1 MSGPNPTLEPTR
13 PQVGELTAAVPPTP
27 QSGRRP
33 NPRIA
38 QWKRTWYF
46 LRRNTLAMVGLG
58 IILFLVILA
67 LYALTQPYPW
77 TDLQQYCAYTPGTG
91 INPCGPG
98 EPAVCVYTQG
108 TAPPAP
114 GCYVTP
120 PNLPSFIPPTLSLS
134 PFHPGPLPL
143 GSFIS
148 DVANP
153 GSPQIYNLYQGII
166 RGADW
171 SLTLSVSIVGAGAAI
186 GLMVGAISGYF
197 GGLVDEALM
206 RFVDIMLSIPQL
218 LFVLI
223 TVAVVSQLAIFA
235 DSLTVRMTLLVLAF
249 VVVWWPLYAR
259 IVRGQVLVTRE
270 QKFVE
275 AAKASGASSGRI
287 VRKHIIPNSVYPV
300 FVQMSL
306 DVGSVPLLIGGLIF
320 LGFTEIFPSNTFPEW
335 GALSALSV
343 NPSVLQAVLVNS
355 ELGFPVYIPWWM
367 MLFPGIMLFMYAIS
381 VNFLSDG
388 LRDALDPR
396 LRR

>member
-1 MSGPNPTLEPTR
+1 MSVVNPNPMVQPTR
-13 PQVGELTAAVPPTP
+13 VIPAAT
-27 QSGRRP
+27 STGRRP

-58 IILFLVILA
+58 IIIALVILA
-67 LYALTQPYPW
+67 VYALFQPYPW
-77 TDLQQYCAYTPGTG
+77 TSMTQYCAYTPGSSENACQG
-91 INPCGPG
+91 FPNS
-98 EPAVCVYTQG
+98 VCTYAQG

-114 GCYVTP
+114 NCYQTP
-120 PNLPSFIPPTLSLS
+120 ALFPSFVPPTLSIF
-134 PFHPGPLPL
+134 PYHVGPLPL
-143 GSFIS
+143 GSFIGATS
-148 DVANP
+148 NP
-153 GSPQIYNLYQGII
+153 GGYYFFNLYQGIV

-171 SLTLSVSIVGAGAAI
+171 SLALSVSIVGAGALI
-186 GLMVGAISGYF
+186 GLLVGAIAGYF
-197 GGLVDEALM
+197 GGVVDEGLM
-206 RFVDIMLSIPQL
+206 RFVDIMLSIPQI

-223 TVAVVSQLAIFA
+223 VVAVLSGLPVFG
-235 DSLTVRMTLLVLAF
+235 DSLTIRMTLLVLAF

-275 AAKASGASSGRI
+275 AARASGASRGRI
-287 VRKHIIPNSVYPV
+287 IRKHIIPNSVYPV

-306 DVGSVPLLIGGLIF
+306 DVGSVPLLIGGLVF
-320 LGFTEIFPSNTFPEW
+320 LGFTQLFPSTSFPEW
-335 GALSALSV
+335 GSLSALSV
-343 NPSVLQAVLVNS
+343 NPSMLENLLVAS
-355 ELGFPVYIPWWM
+355 QLGDPVYVPWWM
-367 MLFPGIMLFMYAIS
+367 MLFPGVMLFMYAIS

>member
-1 MSGPNPTLEPTR
+1 MTGLDPM
-13 PQVGELTAAVPPTP
+13 QVSTHASTGSPV
-27 QSGRRP
+27 RRP

-58 IILFLVILA
+58 IILFLVLLA

-77 TDLQQYCAYTPGTG
+77 TDLTNYCAYTPGSQG
-91 INPCGPG
+91 SFCSPG
-98 EPAVCVYTQG
+98 EQAVCVYAQG

-120 PNLPSFIPPTLSLS
+120 ADYPSFIPPTFALS
-134 PFHPGPLPL
+134 PFSTGPLPL

-148 DVANP
+148 NTANP
-153 GSPQIYNLYQGII
+153 GSVTFYNLYQGIV

-171 SLTLSVSIVGAGAAI
+171 SLTLSVTIVGAGASL
-186 GLMVGAISGYF
+186 GLLVGAVSGYF
-197 GGLVDEALM
+197 GGFVDEALM
-206 RFVDIMLSIPQL
+206 RFVDVMLSIPQL

-223 TVAVVSQLAIFA
+223 TVAVFSQLPIFG
-235 DSLTVRMTLLVLAF
+235 DSLITRMSLLIAAF
-249 VVVWWPLYAR
+249 VVVAWPLYAR

-270 QKFVE
+270 QKYVE

-287 VRKHIIPNSVYPV
+287 VRRHIIPNSLYPV

-306 DVGSVPLLIGGLIF
+306 DVGNIPILLGGLVF
-320 LGFTEIFPSNTFPEW
+320 LGFTTIFPSNTFPEW
-335 GALSALSV
+335 GTLSALSV
-343 NPSVLQAVLVNS
+343 NPHVLTSLLVNS
-355 ELGFPVYIPWWM
+355 ELGIPVYVPWWM
-367 MLFPGIMLFMYAIS
+367 MLFPGIMLFLYAIS

>member
-1 MSGPNPTLEPTR
+1 MATDVVR
-13 PQVGELTAAVPPTP
+13 P
-27 QSGRRP
+27 SGRRP
-33 NPRIA
+33 NPRIV

-58 IILFLVILA
+58 IIVFLVIIA
-67 LYALTQPYPW
+67 LYALSQPYPW
-77 TDLQQYCAYTPGTG
+77 TDLSNYCAYTPGSGETCAP
-91 INPCGPG
+91 N
-98 EPAVCVYTQG
+98 EPAICVYTPG
-108 TAPPAP
+108 TAPPGP
-114 GCYVTP
+114 GCYQTP
-120 PNLPSFIPPTLSLS
+120 SQFPAFIPPTVTFS
-134 PFHPGPLPL
+134 PLASGPLPL

-148 DVANP
+148 SVANP
-153 GSPQIYNLYQGII
+153 GSHQFYNLYQGIL
-166 RGADW
+166 RGSDW
-171 SLTLSVSIVGAGAAI
+171 SLMLSVSIVGSGAAI
-186 GLMVGAISGYF
+186 GLLVGAISGYF

-223 TVAVVSQLAIFA
+223 TVAVISQLAVFG
-235 DSLTVRMTLLVLAF
+235 DSLSTRMGLLIAAF
-249 VVVWWPLYAR
+249 VVVWWPFYAR

-270 QKFVE
+270 MKFVE
-275 AAKASGASSGRI
+275 AAKASGASAGRI

-320 LGFTEIFPSNTFPEW
+320 LGFTTIFPSNTFPEW
-335 GALSALSV
+335 GTLSALSV
-343 NPSVLQAVLVNS
+343 STPVLNSILVNS
-355 ELGFPVYIPWWM
+355 ELGIPVYVPWWM
-367 MLFPGIMLFMYAIS
+367 MLFPGLMLFMFAIS

>member
-1 MSGPNPTLEPTR
+1 MTS
-13 PQVGELTAAVPPTP
+13 ELPGSSPSAPVPRA
-27 QSGRRP
+27 SGRRP
-33 NPRIA
+33 NPRIV

-58 IILFLVILA
+58 IIIFLVIVA

-77 TDLQQYCAYTPGTG
+77 TDLSNYCAYTPGSG
-91 INPCGPG
+91 SFCAPG
-98 EPAVCVYTQG
+98 EPSVCVYTPG
-108 TAPPAP
+108 TVAPAP
-114 GCYVTP
+114 NCYQTP
-120 PNLPSFIPPTLSLS
+120 SQFPAFIPPTVTVH
-134 PFHPGPLPL
+134 PFATGPLPL

-148 DVANP
+148 SVSNP
-153 GSPQIYNLYQGII
+153 GSPQFYNLYQGIL
-166 RGADW
+166 RGSDW
-171 SLTLSVSIVGAGAAI
+171 SLMLSVSIVGSGAAI
-186 GLMVGAISGYF
+186 GLLVGAISGYF

-206 RFVDIMLSIPQL
+206 RFVDVMLSIPQL

-223 TVAVVSQLAIFA
+223 TVAVISQLAVFG
-235 DSLTVRMTLLVLAF
+235 DSLETRMGLLIAAF
-249 VVVWWPLYAR
+249 VVVWWPFYAR

-270 QKFVE
+270 MKFVE
-275 AAKASGASSGRI
+275 AAKASGASAGRI

-320 LGFTEIFPSNTFPEW
+320 LGFTTIFPSNTFPEW
-335 GALSALSV
+335 GTLSALSV
-343 NPSVLQAVLVNS
+343 STPVLNSILVNS
-355 ELGFPVYIPWWM
+355 ELNIPVFVPWWM
-367 MLFPGIMLFMYAIS
+367 MLFPGIMLFLFAIS